1 MHLCI
6 LFKHF
11 CFMQHNYNSVNDMLN
26 IGWLLISI
34 FAMSKGKKHLKT
46 VRLQIFKEN
55 TSNENA

>member
-11 CFMQHNYNSVNDMLN
+11 CFMQYNYNSVNDMLN

-34 FAMSKGKKHLKT
+34 FAMSKGKNIE
-46 VRLQIFKEN
+46 RP
-55 TSNENA
+55 

>member
-34 FAMSKGKKHLKT
+34 FAMSKEKN
-46 VRLQIFKEN
+46 I
-55 TSNENA
+55 